1 MSIWLTVILFV
12 IGIVCVVKGGD
23 FFVDSASAIAKA
35 FGIPSF
41 IIGAT
46 IVSIA
51 TTLPEL
57 IVSVTAALEGKID
70 MAIGNAVGSVT
81 ANTAMIMA
89 LAFIF
94 MTVVGK
100 RGDYWK
106 QSCLL
111 MLSALVLWVFS
122 LGGSLSIF
130 GSIILFI
137 IFIISMS
144 LNIKDAMQQKDEAD
158 ETSEK
163 VSIGKEL
170 FMFVLGAALIVVGSQ
185 LLVNSGSDLAAY
197 FGVPERIIAVTLVAI
212 GTSLPELVTT
222 VTAIIKKE
230 SSLSIGNIVGANLI
244 DLCLILP
251 LCSIVSGKP
260 IPVPATSY
268 AVDMPVCLGF
278 ICLGLI
284 PFLWKEKAYKLQ
296 GILMLAGYVVYLIMV
311 I

>member
-1 MSIWLTVILFV
+1 MGIWITVALFIV
-12 IGIVCVVKGGD
+12 GVVCVIKGGD

-57 IVSVTAALEGKID
+57 IVSVTAAIDGKND

-94 MTVVGK
+94 MNVVGK
-100 RGDYWK
+100 RKDYWK

-111 MLSALVLWVFS
+111 ILSAAVLWLFS

-130 GSIILFI
+130 GSIILLI
-137 IFIISMS
+137 IFAIFMY
-144 LNIKDAMQQKDEAD
+144 LNIKGAMDSKNEA
-158 ETSEK
+158 EESEEE
-163 VSIGKEL
+163 VNIVKEVV
-170 FMFVLGAALIVVGSQ
+170 MFIVGAGLIVLGSQ
-185 LLVNSGSDLAAY
+185 LLVNSGSDLALF

-222 VTAIIKKE
+222 VTAILKKE
-230 SSLSIGNIVGANLI
+230 SSLSIGNIIGANLI

-251 LCSIVSGKP
+251 MCSLVSGKP

-268 AVDMPVCLGF
+268 AFDMPVCLGF
-278 ICLGLI
+278 VCLGLL
-284 PFLWKEKAYKLQ
+284 PFLWKEKAYTWQ
-296 GILMLAGYVVYLIMV
+296 GILMLIGYGIYLFMV